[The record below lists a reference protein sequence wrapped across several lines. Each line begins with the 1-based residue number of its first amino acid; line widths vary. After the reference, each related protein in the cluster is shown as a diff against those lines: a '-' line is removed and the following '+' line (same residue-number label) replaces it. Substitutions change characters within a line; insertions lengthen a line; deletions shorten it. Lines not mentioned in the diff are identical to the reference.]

1 MRVILKS
8 VVKCVKVGEISYALA
23 PFAHIKVE
31 GVFGWP
37 SYDGIVR
44 DMPDDIAQFVVL
56 SIAIRDGALDL
67 LVGEELHKEGDE

>member
-1 MRVILKS
+1 MRVILRS
-8 VVKCVKVGEISYALA
+8 EVKCIKVADIQYALA
-23 PFAHIKVE
+23 PYTHIKVE

-44 DMPDDIAQFVVL
+44 DIPDDIVGFVIL

-67 LVGEELHKEGDE
+67 LVGEELHKGADD

>member
-1 MRVILKS
+1 MRVILRS

-44 DMPDDIAQFVVL
+44 DMPDDIAQFMVL

-67 LVGEELHKEGDE
+67 LVGEELHKEVDE

>member
-1 MRVILKS
+1 MRVILRS

-37 SYDGIVR
+37 SYDGTVQ
-44 DMPDDIAQFVVL
+44 DMPDDIAQFVIL